1 MRNMFEK
8 GETRWVPSEASR
20 NERANRRGLRATRL
34 YIRMKILLRVESPP
48 SLVCGNCWSVRFGES
63 PDLTRTSNL
72 GRSIST
78 GQASLHAPH
87 NDDAWASGTKSL
99 PKNPAEMTEPM
110 GPE

>member
-8 GETRWVPSEASR
+8 GEMRCVPSEANLS
-20 NERANRRGLRATRL
+20 ERANRRGLRATWL
-34 YIRMKILLRVESPP
+34 YIRMKILLSVESPL
-48 SLVCGNCWSVRFGES
+48 SLVCGNCRSGLFGAN
-63 PDLTRTSNL
+63 PDLTRTSSL

-87 NDDAWASGTKSL
+87 NDDACASGTKSL
-99 PKNPAEMTEPM
+99 PKNPAEITEPI